1 MLAKPLSSINDDK
14 SYGTFRIISV
24 EHRHERSGRSVMLID
39 GESMG
44 ETHTKLRKR
53 QFTYNIQGFTDAKA
67 KVGFWI
73 LSPRDDLGVIL
84 EVNEL
89 SKRTSKKKTM
99 KRLALRV
106 RFDDSGSIRLNEVWT
121 LYKERPLTRPMV
133 VRWQKRMSEKA
144 TQYYRHVLPGVIDS
158 LLFNPTDSVNGEQ
171 VRQIRQVQD
180 LILRRAIKIAVAQE
194 KVKLTS
200 TQLVRATKEILAH
213 LDKH

>member
-1 MLAKPLSSINDDK
+1 
-14 SYGTFRIISV
+14 
-24 EHRHERSGRSVMLID
+24 MLID

-67 KVGFWI
+67 KVGSWI

-158 LLFNPTDSVNGEQ
+158 LLFNPTDSINGEQ

-180 LILRRAIKIAVAQE
+180 LILRRAIKIVVAQE

-200 TQLVRATKEILAH
+200 TQLVRATQEILAH